1 MIYLSLL
8 FIALLACGETPTGP
22 SGPYGRI
29 ETFAGTGD
37 AGKGPEEAPLLQ
49 ALFYLPQDLTYGP
62 DGRLYILDWNNHR
75 VRVVIDQRVRRGI
88 DQRVTTLIG
97 TGELGDAPAG
107 RAREIGLNHPTHI
120 SFDPLG
126 RLILTAWHNSMI
138 LRYDFATDYIEP
150 ICGTGERTYSG
161 DAINL
166 PSATAFDPLGR
177 MYISDQENQRIRMV
191 DTDGTIRTVVGTGE
205 PGFSG
210 DGGPADQARIYAPI
224 GQAAPPTSR
233 IATDEF
239 GNLYLADTF
248 NNRIRKIDAAT
259 GIITTIAG
267 NGNPTPYLTSGR
279 EEGAAALAVALNWP
293 CDVAIDSEGRVFVA
307 DTFNHCVSYIDLDGA
322 LYTAAG
328 QCGKSGDMGDGGH
341 PQSALLNRPYGIE
354 LDPDDNLYIADTRNH
369 RIRLI
374 VQIALDYHRPR
385 KSLIYHPLGKSPHL
399 GLGQQRVVADDQIR
413 AHMADAA

>member
-1 MIYLSLL
+1 MIYL
-8 FIALLACGETPTGP
+8 ALLLILSACGETPTGP
-22 SGPYGRI
+22 SIPYGRI

-37 AGKGPEEAPLLQ
+37 AGKGPEEAPPLQ

-75 VRVVIDQRVRRGI
+75 VRVTNKASDKTRQQNPRYRGRAVAK
-88 DQRVTTLIG
+88 DNVTTLIG

-161 DAINL
+161 DGGPATQATINL

-191 DTDGTIRTVVGTGE
+191 DTDGTIYTVVGTGD
-205 PGFSG
+205 PGFFG

-248 NNRIRKIDAAT
+248 NNRIRKVDYAT

-293 CDVAIDSEGRVFVA
+293 CDVAIDSEGRVFFA

-369 RIRLI
+369 RIRI
-374 VQIALDYHRPR
+374 VR
-385 KSLIYHPLGKSPHL
+385 K
-399 GLGQQRVVADDQIR
+399 
-413 AHMADAA
+413 

>member
-1 MIYLSLL
+1 MIYLAILL
-8 FIALLACGETPTGP
+8 IALSACGDAPTGP

-37 AGKGPEEAPLLQ
+37 AGKGPEEATLLQ

-120 SFDPLG
+120 SFDPFG

-161 DAINL
+161 DGGPAGQATVNL

-191 DTDGTIRTVVGTGE
+191 DIDGTISTVVGTGE

-210 DGGPADQARIYAPI
+210 DEGPADQARIYAPI

-239 GNLYLADTF
+239 GNLYIADTF
-248 NNRIRKIDAAT
+248 NNRIRKVDYAT

-267 NGNPTPYLTSGR
+267 NGAFPPMSGGER
-279 EEGAAALAVALNWP
+279 DEGAAAIDVSLYWP
-293 CDVAIDSEGRVFVA
+293 CDVGTDSEGRVFFA
-307 DTFNHCVSYIDLDGA
+307 DTFNHCVRYIDLDGA
-322 LYTAAG
+322 LYTVAG
-328 QCGKSGDMGDGGH
+328 QCGKSGDMGDGGD
-341 PQSALLNRPYGIE
+341 PQAALLSRPYGIE

-369 RIRLI
+369 RIRI
-374 VQIALDYHRPR
+374 VR
-385 KSLIYHPLGKSPHL
+385 K
-399 GLGQQRVVADDQIR
+399 
-413 AHMADAA
+413 

>member
-1 MIYLSLL
+1 MIYL
-8 FIALLACGETPTGP
+8 ALLLILSACGETPTGP
-22 SGPYGRI
+22 SVPYGRI

-37 AGKGPEEAPLLQ
+37 AGKGPEEAPPLQ

-75 VRVVIDQRVRRGI
+75 VRVTNKASDKTRQPNPRYRGRAVAK
-88 DQRVTTLIG
+88 DNVTTLIG

-161 DAINL
+161 DGGPAIQATINL

-191 DTDGTIRTVVGTGE
+191 DTDGTIHTVVGTGD

-239 GNLYLADTF
+239 GNLYIADTF
-248 NNRIRKIDAAT
+248 NNRIRKVDYAT

-293 CDVAIDSEGRVFVA
+293 CDVAIDSEGRVFFA

-369 RIRLI
+369 RIRI
-374 VQIALDYHRPR
+374 VR
-385 KSLIYHPLGKSPHL
+385 K
-399 GLGQQRVVADDQIR
+399 
-413 AHMADAA
+413 

>member
-1 MIYLSLL
+1 MIYL
-8 FIALLACGETPTGP
+8 ALLLILSACGETPTGP
-22 SGPYGRI
+22 STPYGRI

-75 VRVVIDQRVRRGI
+75 VRVTTKISVTTQTQQRHPRYRNSGTKAS
-88 DQRVTTLIG
+88 VTTLIG

-161 DAINL
+161 DGGPAALATINL

-191 DTDGTIRTVVGTGE
+191 DTDGTIHTVVGTGD
-205 PGFSG
+205 PGFFG
-210 DGGPADQARIYAPI
+210 DGGPANQARIYAPI

-248 NNRIRKIDAAT
+248 NNRIRKIDYAT

-267 NGNPTPYLTSGR
+267 NGVLSFMTSAER
-279 EEGAAALAVALNWP
+279 DEGAAALDVSLNWP
-293 CDVAIDSEGRVFVA
+293 CDVAIDSEGRVFFA

-328 QCGKSGDMGDGGH
+328 QCGKSGDTGDGGH

-369 RIRLI
+369 RIRL
-374 VQIALDYHRPR
+374 VR
-385 KSLIYHPLGKSPHL
+385 K
-399 GLGQQRVVADDQIR
+399 
-413 AHMADAA
+413 

>member
-1 MIYLSLL
+1 MIYLAFLL
-8 FIALLACGETPTGP
+8 IALSACGDAPTGP
-22 SGPYGRI
+22 SIPYGRI

-37 AGKGPEEAPLLQ
+37 AGKGPEKAPLLQ

-75 VRVVIDQRVRRGI
+75 VRVATKASVTTQTRQRHPRYRSRVVAK
-88 DQRVTTLIG
+88 DSVTTLIG

-161 DAINL
+161 DGGPAALATINL

-191 DTDGTIRTVVGTGE
+191 DTDGTIHTVVGTGD
-205 PGFSG
+205 PGFFG

-248 NNRIRKIDAAT
+248 NNRIRKIDYAT

-267 NGNPTPYLTSGR
+267 NGVLSFMTSAER
-279 EEGAAALAVALNWP
+279 DEGAAAIDVSLNWP
-293 CDVAIDSEGRVFVA
+293 CDVAIDSEGRVFIA

-322 LYTAAG
+322 LYTVAG

-369 RIRLI
+369 RIRL
-374 VQIALDYHRPR
+374 VR
-385 KSLIYHPLGKSPHL
+385 K
-399 GLGQQRVVADDQIR
+399 
-413 AHMADAA
+413 